1 MSAAVALERG
11 DEVAFVVGGVVAW
24 CGRVADT
31 IGEWVEIRSAIW
43 VQNPIDKT
51 FAGETRVDEVPAALV
66 VPMGQLQP
74 EQRRAALVQQV
85 GRARRAILRAW
96 LVELHELGGDRG
108 TVARRIHQEIEKALP
123 SLTELEGETRE
134 ALMRLHHPL
143 GPRPLPAPRS
153 AT

>member
-1 MSAAVALERG
+1 MSAAAALERG
-11 DEVAFVVGGVVAW
+11 DEVAFVVDGVVAW
-24 CGRVADT
+24 CGRVADMT
-31 IGEWVEIRSAIW
+31 GDWVGIRSAIW
-43 VQNPIDKT
+43 VQNPIDKS

-85 GRARRAILRAW
+85 TRARRAILREW

-108 TVARRIHQEIEKALP
+108 TVAHRIGQEIEKPSP
-123 SLTELEGETRE
+123 SLTTLEGDVRE

-143 GPRPLPAPRS
+143 GPRPSPAPRS